1 MKHPRRKLDPAV
13 AFWVAR
19 CLVAISCVSF
29 VLCSIAAWKTR
40 FWTSVCWCPENE
52 CHSPVLFSLNFYSV
66 PPRCC
71 NLVFEVHSSRMVFPF
86 VNGNGVYPRFKK
98 KYPYVNMWMQPYIH
112 YKKFLN
118 RWQNNFITDHRKTIT
133 KRHLWCFFI
142 PSCIKHHLLTLVM
155 FSQKHHKSTQSMMF
169 LNHHRLAL
177 SPRNP
182 T

>member
-98 KYPYVNMWMQPYIH
+98 KYILMLICGCNLTFTTRNSLIDDRIISSQ
-112 YKKFLN
+112 
-118 RWQNNFITDHRKTIT
+118 ITEKPLRNGICDV
-133 KRHLWCFFI
+133 F
-142 PSCIKHHLLTLVM
+142 SYHHV
-155 FSQKHHKSTQSMMF
+155 
-169 LNHHRLAL
+169 L
-177 SPRNP
+177 SV
-182 T
+182 TY